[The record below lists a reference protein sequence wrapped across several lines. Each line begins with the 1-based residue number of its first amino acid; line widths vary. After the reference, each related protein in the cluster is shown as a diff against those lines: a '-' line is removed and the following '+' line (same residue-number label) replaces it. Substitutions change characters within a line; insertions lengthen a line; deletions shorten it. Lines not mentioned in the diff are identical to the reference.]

1 MSITTSVDND
11 KQLTTHTVIGE
22 VSFEEGMTTLKQFWE
37 DRPTMNVL
45 WDYRKGSLARVSSVD
60 FERIVDYVTVHS
72 EKRAG
77 GKTALV
83 GTKDLEFAMSRTFK
97 TFSEIGNLPFQVEAF
112 RSIEEANQWFDGEE
126 EK

>member
-45 WDYRKGSLARVSSVD
+45 WDYRKGSLSRVPAVD
-60 FERIVDYVTVHS
+60 LEVMVDYVTVHS

-77 GKTALV
+77 GKTAIV
-83 GTKDLEFAMSRTFK
+83 VSRDLESRLSRVLDTLRD
-97 TFSEIGNLPFQVEAF
+97 IRRVPFQLQVF
-112 RSIEEANQWFDGEE
+112 RSMEKANQWLDEE
-126 EK
+126 E

>member
-45 WDYRKGSLARVSSVD
+45 WDFRKGSLARVSSVD
-60 FERIVDYVTVHS
+60 LERIVDYVAVHS

-77 GKTALV
+77 GKTAIVVLR
-83 GTKDLEFAMSRTFK
+83 DLESGLSRILDTLRD
-97 TFSEIGNLPFQVEAF
+97 IRGVPFQFKIF
-112 RSIEEANQWFDGEE
+112 RSMEEANQWLDEE
-126 EK
+126 E